1 MEQMSTVLQAPEG
14 INPDAKFLTAGEV
27 SVYKSRRMIS
37 SYHYY
42 SEIMHALYCHSK
54 GALPLRE
61 TAVYAWFTILTT
73 EEVTKI
79 IADL

>member
-1 MEQMSTVLQAPEG
+1 MSTVLRAPEG

-27 SVYKSRRMIS
+27 TVYKSCRMIS

-42 SEIMHALYCHSK
+42 SEIMHALYCYSI
-54 GALPLRE
+54 GALPVTE
-61 TAVYAWFTILTT
+61 TAVYAWFTTLTT